1 LDIKL
6 LEIGSRHGPS
16 SGVQGALGQCSQTIG
31 LDFGWCHV
39 DPGVGYNDPHGFL
52 PRESIL

>member
-1 LDIKL
+1 MDIKL